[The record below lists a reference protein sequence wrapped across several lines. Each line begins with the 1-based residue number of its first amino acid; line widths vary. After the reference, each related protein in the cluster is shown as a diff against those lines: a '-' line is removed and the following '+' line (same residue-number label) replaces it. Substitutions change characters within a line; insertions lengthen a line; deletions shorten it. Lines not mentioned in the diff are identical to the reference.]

1 MSKLLCLSACVG
13 NYHVQVALPTSLRG
27 RLWCPC
33 CSAYQPAWGMMMS
46 ELLCLSACVE
56 DYDVRVALCISL
68 RMNYDVPVALRISL
82 RGEL

>member
-1 MSKLLCLSACVG
+1 
-13 NYHVQVALPTSLRG
+13 
-27 RLWCPC
+27 
-33 CSAYQPAWGMMMS
+33 MS

-82 RGEL
+82 RGELS